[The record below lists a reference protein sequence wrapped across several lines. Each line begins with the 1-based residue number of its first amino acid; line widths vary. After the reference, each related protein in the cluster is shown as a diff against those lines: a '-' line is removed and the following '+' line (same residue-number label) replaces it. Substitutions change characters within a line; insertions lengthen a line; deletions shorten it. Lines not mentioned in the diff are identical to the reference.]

1 MATRAVFAGTPDFAV
16 PCLNALIEVGIDV
29 VTVYTQP
36 DRPAGRGRKLNAC
49 PVKRRAVEAGLQI
62 RQPCTLADESEFLVD
77 QKIDILFVAAYGL
90 ILPQQVLEIPTMGC
104 INVHASLLPRWRGA
118 APIQRAIEA
127 GDQQTGISLMKMDE
141 GLDTGAVLATEK
153 TLIQAD
159 ETGLSLH
166 NRLSDM
172 GAGMLEKYYEA
183 LIDGSLESQAQP
195 ADGVTYARQLSRH
208 DSWIDWRRSAS
219 EIERCIRAFNP
230 WPLTRSNHHD
240 TPLIIRKACV
250 GPNQELASPGTVIET
265 QRDFIRVQTGEGTL
279 DLIEIQKSGGTA
291 LSVRDFQN
299 GYSINAGDQLTPQ
312 VSQNA
317 NC

>member
-16 PCLNALIEVGIDV
+16 PCLNALIAVGIDV
-29 VTVYTQP
+29 VAVYTQP

-62 RQPCTLADESEFLVD
+62 RQPCTLADESEFLVG

-127 GDQQTGISLMKMDE
+127 GDLQTGISLMKMDE

-166 NRLSDM
+166 NRLSAM

-195 ADGVTYARQLSRH
+195 ADGVTYARQLTRH

-219 EIERCIRAFNP
+219 EIERCIRAFHP
-230 WPLTRSNHHD
+230 WPLTRSNHYD

-250 GPNQELASPGTVIET
+250 GPDQELASPGTVIET
-265 QRDFIRVQTGEGTL
+265 QRDLHSRSNWRGHSGPDRDTKIWRHSIVRSGFPKRVL
-279 DLIEIQKSGGTA
+279 NK
-291 LSVRDFQN
+291 RR
-299 GYSINAGDQLTPQ
+299 
-312 VSQNA
+312 
-317 NC
+317 